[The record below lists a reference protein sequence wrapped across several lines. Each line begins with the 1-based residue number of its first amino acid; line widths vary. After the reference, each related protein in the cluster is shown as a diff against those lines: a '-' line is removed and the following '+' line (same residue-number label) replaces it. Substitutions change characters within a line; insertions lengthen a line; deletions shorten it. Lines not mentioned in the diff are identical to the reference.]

1 MDKQDIQTLLG
12 LAGSVL
18 DRDLQTHIP
27 TAIISNET
35 SLESLEKYGASPL
48 FYRANLGTKFIEQ
61 FLNYTREQG
70 SSHVF
75 INEESF
81 GAIAF
86 FDLGTSAEPKWGYH
100 KAYLS
105 LKKEPAYRALLSNAD
120 QRMDQQTLID
130 FIEDWMENIQ
140 FHDTDGKE
148 INSTDAIKNIRRLKI
163 KVNGESNQDQGNYA
177 QSRSTLEEVEL
188 QAGEQPPPA
197 YFIFSCT
204 PYPGLGVRD
213 FVCSLRANAQKDGF
227 TLTYRILKQSAID
240 HEIVQE
246 FCQTITD
253 GLTADHKVTIGTFSY
268 QN

>member
-27 TAIISNET
+27 TAIISKET
-35 SLESLEKYGASPL
+35 SLESLEKYEAAPL
-48 FYRANLGTKFIEQ
+48 FYRAKLATKFIEQ

-70 SSHVF
+70 PSHVF
-75 INEESF
+75 IDEEQF
-81 GAIAF
+81 GAVAF
-86 FDLGTSAEPKWGYH
+86 FDLGTPTEPKWGHH
-100 KAYLS
+100 KAFLS
-105 LKKEPAYRALLSNAD
+105 IHKEPAYRALLSNAD
-120 QRMDQQTLID
+120 VRLEQQELID

-140 FHDTDGKE
+140 FHDVDGEE
-148 INSTDAIKNIRRLKI
+148 ISSTDAIKNIRRLKI

-188 QAGEQPPPA
+188 QAGDQPPPA

-204 PYPGLGVRD
+204 PYPGLGLRD

-227 TLTYRILKQSAID
+227 TLTYRIIKQSAIE

-246 FCQTITD
+246 FCKTISD
-253 GLTADHKVTIGTFSY
+253 GLTEDHKVTIGTFVY